1 MTGQFARPRWDEAPG
16 TGILVCGLNGAGKS
30 TLGKALAERL
40 GFRFIDNEDLYFS
53 KTDAR
58 YVYASPRTREEAEKR
73 LLAELEA
80 HKDFVFASVKGDW
93 APALPRFRYAVLVE
107 VPREVRLERVRTRS
121 FQKFGERALPGGDL
135 YEEEAS
141 FFELVSSRPENFV
154 AEWTDVL
161 RCPLLRVDGERPVE
175 ENVERIVGWLTA
187 PDREKL

>member
-1 MTGQFARPRWDEAPG
+1 MTGRFARPRSDETSG
-16 TGILVCGLNGAGKS
+16 TGILVCGLNGVGKS
-30 TLGKALAERL
+30 TLGMALSERL
-40 GFRFIDNEDLYFS
+40 GFHFIDNEDLYFP

-58 YVYASPRTREEAEKR
+58 YIYASPRTRKEAEKR
-73 LLAELEA
+73 LLSELEA

-93 APALPRFRYAVLVE
+93 EPALPFFRYAVLVE

-121 FQKFGERALPGGDL
+121 LRKFGERALPGGDL
-135 YEEEAS
+135 YEKEAS
-141 FFELVSSRPENFV
+141 FFEFVSSRPEDAV
-154 AEWTDVL
+154 AEWADVL